1 MKWRRVLGS
10 RGGCNVSLNATPAT
24 EATEPM
30 RNGSEGHRSEWGAP
44 ERAKRARV
52 GGASE
57 GMGSPRASEASEG
70 LLTCARVGVRV
81 FRAGAYGGILYLS
94 GFLVVSWYS
103 YYCNR
108 VPHLLMRLF
117 VSEHVVLFVVYR

>member
-1 MKWRRVLGS
+1 MQGS
-10 RGGCNVSLNATPAT
+10 RLGCFVNRGASPAT
-24 EATEPM
+24 EAGEPM
-30 RNGSEGHRSEWGAP
+30 RNGSEGHRREAGAP

-52 GGASE
+52 GGAPE
-57 GMGSPRASEASEG
+57 GIGSPRASEASEG
-70 LLTCARVGVRV
+70 LISCARVGVRV

-108 VPHLLMRLF
+108 VPHLLMRLL
-117 VSEHVVLFVVYR
+117 VLEYVVLFVVYR